1 MAVLTKLTYIS
12 CANSIRIPASFF
24 LRKRFDKLDLKFI
37 WKCKV
42 SGIAKTV
49 LKLKEQGWK
58 THMYK
63 FQILIYTTAVIKI
76 KYVYISIDM

>member
-1 MAVLTKLTYIS
+1 MKMQI
-12 CANSIRIPASFF
+12 
-24 LRKRFDKLDLKFI
+24 
-37 WKCKV
+37 

-76 KYVYISIDM
+76 KYAYISIDM